1 MKNIGNSSPSTLLGL
16 GLIILAVLLFFK
28 NIGFSFFGV
37 LFHNWPIALII
48 VGGLLLLGPEK
59 VRQQPR
65 TFLPFALIG
74 FGVLFFLAQRGIF
87 NLSFGAIFAPL
98 ILIFVGMHVLKP
110 TRNRCFFTS
119 NNNKSIQKIELS
131 NNKDESSDE
140 AIDIFTV
147 LGGGNYVTR
156 AQNLGDGSIV
166 CVLGGADI
174 DIREAECKGDV
185 IKIDVL
191 AFMGGAEIKIPPH
204 WQITVDVLPLLGG
217 VSNKTTCLAEKMG
230 VPKKHLVVTGLA
242 FMGGLEIRN

>member
-37 LFHNWPIALII
+37 FLKNWPVALII
-48 VGGLLLLGPEK
+48 IGGLLLLGPEK
-59 VRQQPR
+59 VRQRPR
-65 TFLPFALIG
+65 TILPYGLIG
-74 FGVLFFLAQRGIF
+74 FGFLFFLAQRGIF
-87 NLSFGAIFAPL
+87 NLSFGAIAAPL
-98 ILIFVGMHVLKP
+98 VLIFVGMHVLKP
-110 TRNRCFFTS
+110 TRKRCFSIS
-119 NNNKSIQKIELS
+119 NKDNDIRKIE
-131 NNKDESSDE
+131 NADMKNESSDGE
-140 AIDIFTV
+140 IDIFTV

-156 AQNLGDGSIV
+156 SQNLGDGSIV

-174 DIREAECKGDV
+174 DIRDADCRADT

-204 WQITVDVLPLLGG
+204 WQVTIDVLPLLGG

-230 VPKKHLVVTGLA
+230 VPKKHLMITGLT